1 MSRIFFIENPLMDI
15 SKEFKEDS
23 ILEKYNLQHGQAC
36 LASEHQM
43 GIFKE
48 IIDSP
53 GYDLIPGGSTLNSCR
68 GTNFMLKKPNVC
80 TYFGCVGKDQ
90 MGDKLDENLISQ
102 GINSFLHRD

>member
-1 MSRIFFIENPLMDI
+1 
-15 SKEFKEDS
+15 
-23 ILEKYNLQHGQAC
+23 
-36 LASEHQM
+36 M

-80 TYFGCVGKDQ
+80 TYFGCVGKD
-90 MGDKLDENLISQ
+90 
-102 GINSFLHRD
+102 